1 VLQRNKIKDRKC
13 NFAFKNLLYFRS
25 LDNHNLLYN
34 VGMENNLQGIGVGIN
49 VESYPVNQF
58 LTDLPICALIVKA
71 QMTCLWRQT

>member
-1 VLQRNKIKDRKC
+1 
-13 NFAFKNLLYFRS
+13 
-25 LDNHNLLYN
+25 LDNHYLLYN

-71 QMTCLWRQT
+71 QMSCVWRQTEKDGYNQRDISW